1 MTTVPT
7 YRMDP
12 TTLAAIRTAVSQ
24 WQREEQ
30 LGQQVEEAFRG
41 MRSQQS

>member
-1 MTTVPT
+1 MTAPT

-12 TTLAAIRTAVSQ
+12 TTLDAIRTAVSQ

-30 LGQQVEEAFRG
+30 LGQQVEEVFRE
-41 MRSQQS
+41 MREERRS